1 MYRSR
6 RLLFLTKGHYE
17 QDRKINNADEFKTFV
32 PPADSTSDRLR
43 MDGRSGGIQAS
54 GTTAPH
60 RNARAVFNIKDELQR
75 YEESDAEEVKP
86 ETYGKKDERAC

>member
-1 MYRSR
+1 
-6 RLLFLTKGHYE
+6 
-17 QDRKINNADEFKTFV
+17 
-32 PPADSTSDRLR
+32 